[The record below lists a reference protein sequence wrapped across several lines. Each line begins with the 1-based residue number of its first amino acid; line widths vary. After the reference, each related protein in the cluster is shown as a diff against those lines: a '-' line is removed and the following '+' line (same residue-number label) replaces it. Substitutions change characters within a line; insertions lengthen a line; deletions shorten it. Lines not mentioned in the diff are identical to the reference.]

1 VIVYNFPFEAICLLG
16 SLLVNIHDEAP
27 YVLIWQSQGFLES
40 MYLASESRF
49 AKYAITLNVG
59 EVYAI
64 LALSKFTEYS
74 LQFGAI

>member
-1 VIVYNFPFEAICLLG
+1 
-16 SLLVNIHDEAP
+16 
-27 YVLIWQSQGFLES
+27 LES